1 MLPSPPM
8 SPAVLYS
15 RPKALLKANS
25 FADFKIMFQANV
37 ITLIEEVLVFWD
49 FFVVE
54 FEHVFVSCAIFE
66 SNRPKDF

>member
-1 MLPSPPM
+1 
-8 SPAVLYS
+8 
-15 RPKALLKANS
+15 
-25 FADFKIMFQANV
+25 MFQANV